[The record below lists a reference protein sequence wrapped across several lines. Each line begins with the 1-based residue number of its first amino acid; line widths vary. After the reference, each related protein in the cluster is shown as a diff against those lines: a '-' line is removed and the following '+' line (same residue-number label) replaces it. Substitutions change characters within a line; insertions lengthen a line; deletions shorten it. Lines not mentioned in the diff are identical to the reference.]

1 MLTYLS
7 LSVSV
12 GTYGMQSLRWEELKP
27 TAMLQ
32 DHIAVTINSLSLN
45 EESFVMKD
53 PDITQL
59 YVEYQFLGFH
69 GRDLQTP
76 TAVMKPCSPK
86 NHLLYNFKK
95 CKYVQLK

>member
-7 LSVSV
+7 LSASV
-12 GTYGMQSLRWEELKP
+12 NIYGMQSLRWEELKP
-27 TAMLQ
+27 TIMLQ
-32 DHIAVTINSLSLN
+32 DHVAVTINSLSLN
-45 EESFVMKD
+45 EESSVMKD

-69 GRDLQTP
+69 GQHLETP
-76 TAVMKPCSPK
+76 TSVMKSCPPG